1 MDKLT
6 AGKGQEP
13 EALFIARSDSR
24 VDLNLITQ
32 TQPGDR
38 FICRNAG
45 NIVPAPRVPRDDPLR
60 GIGCHRGA
68 DGDVAPGPGKPSR
81 VRFGAA
87 SSSSME
93 GPPQ

>member
-13 EALFIARSDSR
+13 EALFIACSDSR

-45 NIVPAPRVPRDDPLR
+45 TAPRVPRDDPLR
-60 GIGCHRGA
+60 GIGCHRGDSTQGRRLPA
-68 DGDVAPGPGKPSR
+68 RFSR
-81 VRFGAA
+81 TLI
-87 SSSSME
+87 
-93 GPPQ
+93 